1 MATFKRGQELRRGD
15 LDIFLKTRGGNP
27 RDAAEITYSIFDF
40 TCGVEVLLPPANRV
54 PINPTVGEYY
64 ASFIVPLDA
73 NIGKYRIR
81 WYFRELLNT
90 EQAQVLQKF
99 DIVQDQTQVVTLP
112 GITPVEF
119 DLIRGLRIMLRDN
132 NPDRNYHFVP
142 PAGEESINQFTRVFG
157 FLWEDEELL
166 EWLRVALD
174 GINLYPPLTDFRTL
188 DDLIARSR
196 PWRSLLFQGAM
207 IHAITAITLNWIQ
220 EDFDYSI
227 GGVSLSI
234 QKSTKY
240 QGMSNDI
247 QSRWNDQVVAAKETV
262 KIIRGLKQSRYGI
275 GIRSSFGPSVGRG
288 ALTPRRFMGI

>member
-1 MATFKRGQELRRGD
+1 
-15 LDIFLKTRGGNP
+15 
-27 RDAAEITYSIFDF
+27 
-40 TCGVEVLLPPANRV
+40 
-54 PINPTVGEYY
+54 
-64 ASFIVPLDA
+64 
-73 NIGKYRIR
+73 
-81 WYFRELLNT
+81 
-90 EQAQVLQKF
+90 
-99 DIVQDQTQVVTLP
+99 
-112 GITPVEF
+112 
-119 DLIRGLRIMLRDN
+119 
-132 NPDRNYHFVP
+132 
-142 PAGEESINQFTRVFG
+142 FTRVFG

-166 EWLRVALD
+166 EWLRIALD

-188 DDLIARSR
+188 DDLISRAR

-234 QKSTKY
+234 QKSAKY